1 MEKDVLETVL
11 IELVEE
17 SKRINLMVEEQ
28 NKELQE
34 LKSLISNFDK
44 KLIEI
49 KVLAPKPDTLPL
61 TIIVEGGIN
70 SIKKI
75 VESQPKQ
82 VVHEKRVLFFPEWN
96 QKEYYKI
103 IFGRILFWVLWVIIA
118 TYCYFLCRNFL
129 DRHH

>member
-1 MEKDVLETVL
+1 MEREILETVL
-11 IELVEE
+11 MELVEE
-17 SKRINLMVEEQ
+17 SKRLNILVEGQ
-28 NKELQE
+28 NKEIQE
-34 LKSLISNFDK
+34 LKTLISDFDK
-44 KLIEI
+44 KLTEI
-49 KVLAPKPDTLPL
+49 KVTAPKPDTLPL

-103 IFGRILFWVLWVIIA
+103 IFGRILFWVLWVIVA
-118 TYCYFLCRNFL
+118 TYGYFLCRDFL
-129 DRHH
+129 ATH